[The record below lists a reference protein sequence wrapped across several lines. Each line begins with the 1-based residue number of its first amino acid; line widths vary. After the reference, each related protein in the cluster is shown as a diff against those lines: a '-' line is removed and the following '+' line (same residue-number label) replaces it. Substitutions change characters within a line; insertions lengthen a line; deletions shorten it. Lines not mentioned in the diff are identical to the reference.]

1 MHRQLST
8 ALALLVAALIVARPT
23 SASVV
28 VSPTLDE
35 LVAEAESIFIGEVVD
50 VRSRW
55 IGSDDNA
62 RIVTDVLFRVE
73 RVLKGAP
80 RVQAQLEF
88 LGGTVGET
96 RIEVVG
102 VPRFRVGDRDLLF
115 VERDRGRVSAL
126 VGIAHGRFPLVRD
139 PQSRED
145 RVMSYDFE
153 PVTDVTTIGSRR
165 AARREG
171 RGLKLR
177 QFEDAI
183 VERLLRTTR

>member
-1 MHRQLST
+1 
-8 ALALLVAALIVARPT
+8 LALLVGALIVARPT

-28 VSPTLDE
+28 VAPTLDE
-35 LVAEAESIFIGEVVD
+35 LVTEAESIFIGEVVD

-73 RVLKGAP
+73 RVLKGPP

-145 RVMSYDFE
+145 RVMSHDFE
-153 PVTDVTTIGSRR
+153 PVTDVKAIGSRR
-165 AARREG
+165 TARRES
-171 RGLKLR
+171 RSLTLR

-183 VERLLRTTR
+183 VERLPRTTR